1 MCEVWWIRSSN
12 ALNDGS
18 DRDSKEPYRFR
29 ACEELRERVPSRAET
44 DWLFGN
50 PRTGRPYPQ
59 GEILRKAAIAAGIG
73 PEIGWHAFGHTY
85 RSRLDATAVPLKVQ
99 QELMRH
105 ASITNIKRQA
115 NSKVVGRVL
124 KKENGEPITS
134 APQLVFPY
142 WGVVRGYRL
151 PQIPGRLM
159 IPLVAG
165 AGFEPATFGLWAQRA
180 TRLLHPARLLY
191 GWLVR

>member
-1 MCEVWWIRSSN
+1 
-12 ALNDGS
+12 
-18 DRDSKEPYRFR
+18 
-29 ACEELRERVPSRAET
+29 
-44 DWLFGN
+44 
-50 PRTGRPYPQ
+50 
-59 GEILRKAAIAAGIG
+59 
-73 PEIGWHAFGHTY
+73 
-85 RSRLDATAVPLKVQ
+85 VQ

-105 ASITNIKRQA
+105 ASITSAISFYGKAMPNIKRQA

-165 AGFEPATFGLWAQRA
+165 AGFEPATFGL
-180 TRLLHPARLLY
+180 
-191 GWLVR
+191 